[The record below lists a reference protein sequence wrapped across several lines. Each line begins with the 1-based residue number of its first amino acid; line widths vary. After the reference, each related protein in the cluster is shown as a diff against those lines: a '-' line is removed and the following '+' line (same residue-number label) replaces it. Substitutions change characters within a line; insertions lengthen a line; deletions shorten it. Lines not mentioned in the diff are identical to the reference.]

1 MQEATHRQF
10 RFGILRPDSSH
21 HPRASGAIDYVHASW
36 YPGKASQTRIQKM
49 KRPDLIPIVDL
60 FAGPGGLGEGFSS
73 VEGDPFRIIVS
84 AEMEASAH
92 QTLRLRAFYR
102 NLKRQGKEF
111 LEPYYRFCNE
121 GVGNPFD
128 PATSLDDAAELA
140 RREAEHEARQLTLG
154 DKEDNRTLDK
164 ILKEYG
170 LSEASPWVLIGG
182 PPCQAYSLVGRS
194 RNRGKLDYKPEE
206 DHRHFLYREYLRI
219 IQQYRPAVF
228 VMENV
233 KGILSSRVD
242 GKQIF
247 HTILHDLA
255 DPDKALNKRKAGAAG
270 YRIYSLTCPTYFD
283 LEQNQSADEIDARDF
298 IVRAEEYGVPQA
310 RHRVILLGVRKD
322 LCDGSSPI
330 EPEQLVRSAS
340 RSVGEA
346 IDHLPPLR
354 SKLSKQE
361 DSDTRWTALIKK
373 HFSDLEREA
382 SLQPAYHDLAAVLS
396 KYSKSLKGGLS
407 SGGLRVPRDA
417 KLQPSAPDLEGWY
430 ADSRVTV
437 WLNHE
442 SRGHMA
448 SDLLRYAYS
457 AAFTAAR
464 GRSPKG
470 HEEFQLDG
478 LRPNHENW
486 ESGKFSDRFR
496 VQLRGGAATTVTS
509 HISKDGHYFIH
520 YDPMQCRSLT
530 VREAARL
537 QTFPD
542 NYFFQGNRTQQ
553 FHQVGNAVPPLLAN
567 KIANVV
573 SVLIK
578 KMYML

>member
-1 MQEATHRQF
+1 
-10 RFGILRPDSSH
+10 
-21 HPRASGAIDYVHASW
+21 
-36 YPGKASQTRIQKM
+36 M

-84 AEMEASAH
+84 AEMESSAH

-102 NLKRQGKEF
+102 SLRRQGDEF
-111 LEPYYRFCNE
+111 LAPYYRFCNE
-121 GVGNPFD
+121 GADNPFD
-128 PATSLDDAAELA
+128 PETRLDEVAELA
-140 RREAEHEARQLTLG
+140 RQEAELEARRFTLG
-154 DKEDNRTLDK
+154 DKDDNRTLDK
-164 ILKEYG
+164 ILQKQG
-170 LSEASPWVLIGG
+170 ISESSPWVLIGG

-219 IQQYRPAVF
+219 IQRYRPAVF

-233 KGILSSRVD
+233 KGILSSKVN

-247 HTILHDLA
+247 NTILHDLA

-270 YRIYSLTCPTYFD
+270 YRIYSLTCSTYFD
-283 LEQNQSADEIDARDF
+283 LDENHSADEIDARDF
-298 IVRAEEYGVPQA
+298 IVRAEQYGVPQA

-322 LCDGSSPI
+322 LCSGSSPV
-330 EPEQLVRSAS
+330 EPEQLVQCIN

-346 IDHLPPLR
+346 IDHLPSLR
-354 SKLSKQE
+354 SRLSKQE
-361 DSDTRWTALIKK
+361 DSNAQWTALIEE
-373 HFSDLEREA
+373 HFFDLEKKAR
-382 SLQPAYHDLAAVLS
+382 SQSGYRDLSAILS
-396 KYSKSLKGGLS
+396 QCRKSLKSRLS
-407 SGGLRVPRDA
+407 VGGLRVPRDP
-417 KLQPSAPDLEGWY
+417 KLTPSAPDLERWY
-430 ADSRVTV
+430 ADPNITV

-457 AAFTAAR
+457 AAFATAR

-496 VQLRGGAATTVTS
+496 VQLKRYAATTVTS

-520 YDPMQCRSLT
+520 YDPTQCRSLT

-567 KIANVV
+567 KIARIV
-573 SVLIK
+573 SQLVCKIQ
-578 KMYML
+578 